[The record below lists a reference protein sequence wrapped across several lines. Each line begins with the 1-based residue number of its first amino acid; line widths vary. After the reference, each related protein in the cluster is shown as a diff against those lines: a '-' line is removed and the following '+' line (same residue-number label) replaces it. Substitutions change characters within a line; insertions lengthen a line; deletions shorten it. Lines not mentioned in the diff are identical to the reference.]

1 MSITQKRKL
10 RHRDAKSPPEF
21 MELWRSWDRVSEP
34 DHGGVSQT
42 AIHPNWFL
50 KHISHL
56 TLSEGFRYF
65 GIWNLDLS

>member
-10 RHRDAKSPPEF
+10 RHGAAKFPPEF

-34 DHGGVSQT
+34 DHGRVSQT
-42 AIHPNWFL
+42 GIHPNRFL
-50 KHISHL
+50 KHISHR
-56 TLSEGFRYF
+56 TLSEGFRCF